1 MTHPIVSRLL
11 VPFRRFR
18 DETSG
23 TVAIEAVILLPVL
36 FWSYLA
42 MFSYFDMLRQQSL
55 NQKASYTI
63 ADMLSREQI
72 EINDQYITNA
82 HTLFTSMIRS
92 DSTTAMRISIL
103 EWDGDRNRFEV
114 QWSKARGPSSPMTAG
129 AAQGLTRKL
138 PVMPS
143 GEQIILVET
152 WTDYKIPFKIGMDD
166 FGMNTFTFTRI
177 RFGSHLCFSNN
188 PDAVDCVEA

>member
-1 MTHPIVSRLL
+1 MTHRIVSCLL
-11 VPFRRFR
+11 APVRRFR

-36 FWSYLA
+36 FWAYLA

-63 ADMLSREQI
+63 ADMLSREMS

-82 HTLFTSMIRS
+82 HTLFSTMIRS
-92 DSTTAMRISIL
+92 DDTTALRISIL
-103 EWDGDRNRFEV
+103 EWNADRNRFDI
-114 QWSKARGPSSPMTAG
+114 QWTKARGPADPMTAEFAG
-129 AAQGLTRKL
+129 KLTERL

-152 WTDYKIPFKIGMDD
+152 WTDYRIPFRIGMDD
-166 FGMNTFTFTRI
+166 FNMNTFTFTRI
-177 RFGSHLCFSNN
+177 RFGAHLCFSNN
-188 PDAVDCVEA
+188 PDPVDCVEA